1 VTCYDS
7 RFLPD
12 RLKKKM
18 NTGQGRILFCSG
30 FTYFQLI
37 RCKIRM
43 LQDKNFEKATFK
55 IDWDKWV
62 DQDEADEGFDTSAL
76 VMF

>member
-1 VTCYDS
+1 
-7 RFLPD
+7 
-12 RLKKKM
+12 
-18 NTGQGRILFCSG
+18 
-30 FTYFQLI
+30 
-37 RCKIRM
+37 M

-76 VMF
+76 VMFS